1 MSENGLGAE
10 GTVAASVGRAS
21 GSGQTKTSAVRNIR
35 DQAAATADGDGGR
48 PEGFDANLSSKVR
61 EINAGFGEIVS
72 LLARD
77 PRHRHMSLG
86 DLEWAVMP
94 PLRAGQ
100 FLTMR
105 GKIKDRD
112 DLSVPLAVALW
123 AKVSPEVDAKLE
135 AQRAAGVSFRL
146 APHEWTSGEIPWLL
160 LTAGANQFRIKLAD
174 QLTKTLGS
182 SLRGIEPGDGGVDIP
197 Q

>member
-1 MSENGLGAE
+1 MLGGQIMSNSETGTAALSVDVVNGKPVKARPPASPGDCAQEAQE
-10 GTVAASVGRAS
+10 GGPPSDRQRS
-21 GSGQTKTSAVRNIR
+21 GGMDLPLKIQ
-35 DQAAATADGDGGR
+35 
-48 PEGFDANLSSKVR
+48 

-123 AKVSPEVDAKLE
+123 AKVSPEIDAKLE
-135 AQRAAGVSFRL
+135 AQRAAGASFRL
-146 APHEWTSGEIPWLL
+146 APHEWTSGEIPWLIL
-160 LTAGANQFRIKLAD
+160 SVAPSELAHRLVAKIGDMFGSDIK
-174 QLTKTLGS
+174 TFG
-182 SLRGIEPGDGGVDIP
+182 
-197 Q
+197 